1 MLPCL
6 PSLKDTDPLTL
17 SNFRCKFTSKWLVRS
32 DAILGIPMTVG
43 TKPKQS
49 LVGIELVRLLTYE
62 GDRIFTTDRA
72 RQLAPRVGLKDAYLV
87 EALYHLRRNNWIVS
101 LRRGLYALSSMVPG
115 VAIVHEFEVAAALVS
130 PAMISHWSALHYHG
144 LTEQI
149 PRDVFVLTTTDAWIP
164 RPKQGRAA
172 RSGSGFL
179 AGNTLYRFIQVK
191 PDRFFGGGQRWI
203 GEVRVSITDLER
215 TLLDGLSMPRYCGG
229 FAEVLHA
236 VQVGMDRLNIELISD
251 YAVRL
256 GVTTAKRLG
265 WVLESQ
271 GVPRS
276 ELAVLAELPVKG
288 YCKLDPMGPRKGSCN
303 SRWMVQENLPGMV

>member
-1 MLPCL
+1 
-6 PSLKDTDPLTL
+6 
-17 SNFRCKFTSKWLVRS
+17 
-32 DAILGIPMTVG
+32 MTVG

-49 LVGIELVRLLTYE
+49 LVGIELVRLLAHE

-72 RQLAPRVGLKDAYLV
+72 RQLAPRVGLKDTYLV

-130 PAMISHWSALHYHG
+130 PAMISHWSALHFHG

-149 PRDVFVLTTTDAWIP
+149 PRDVFVLTTTDAWTP
-164 RPKQGRAA
+164 RPRQGRAA
-172 RSGSGFL
+172 RSGSGFP
-179 AGNTLYRFIQVK
+179 AGDATYRFVQVK
-191 PDRFFGGGQRWI
+191 PDRFFGGGLRWI
-203 GEVRVSITDLER
+203 GEVRVPMTDLER
-215 TLLDGLSMPRYCGG
+215 TLLDGLSMPRYCGD

-236 VQVGMDRLNIELISD
+236 VQVGMDWLNIELISE

-276 ELAVLAELPVKG
+276 KLAVLAELPVKG
-288 YCKLDPMGPRKGSCN
+288 YCKLDPTGPRKGSCN
-303 SRWMVQENLPGMV
+303 SRWMVQENLPGMVGA

>member
-1 MLPCL
+1 
-6 PSLKDTDPLTL
+6 
-17 SNFRCKFTSKWLVRS
+17 
-32 DAILGIPMTVG
+32 MTAG

-49 LVGIELVRLLTYE
+49 LVGIELVRLLAYE

-72 RQLAPRVGLKDAYLV
+72 RKLAPRVGLKDAYLV

-115 VAIVHEFEVAAALVS
+115 VVAAHEFEVAAALVS

-149 PRDVFVLTTTDAWIP
+149 PRDVFVLTTTDSWIP
-164 RPKQGRAA
+164 RPRTDRVERFGSSFRA
-172 RSGSGFL
+172 GD
-179 AGNTLYRFIQVK
+179 TTYRFIQVK
-191 PDRFFGGGQRWI
+191 PDRFFGGGQWWI
-203 GEVRVSITDLER
+203 GEVRVAMTDLER

-236 VQVGMDRLNIELISD
+236 VQVGMERLNIELISE

-256 GVTTAKRLG
+256 GVTIAKRLG
-265 WVLESQ
+265 WVLEAQ

-276 ELAVLAELPVKG
+276 ELAMLAELPIKG
-288 YCKLDPMGPRKGSCN
+288 YCKLDPTGPRKGSCN
-303 SRWMVQENLPGMV
+303 SRWMVQENLPGMVEA

>member
-1 MLPCL
+1 M
-6 PSLKDTDPLTL
+6 
-17 SNFRCKFTSKWLVRS
+17 
-32 DAILGIPMTVG
+32 AVG

-49 LVGIELVRLLTYE
+49 LVGIELVRLLAYE

-72 RQLAPRVGLKDAYLV
+72 RKLAPRVGLQDAYLV
-87 EALYHLRRNNWIVS
+87 EALHHLRRNNWIVS

-115 VAIVHEFEVAAALVS
+115 VVAAHEFEVAAALVS

-164 RPKQGRAA
+164 RPRKDRAEKP
-172 RSGSGFL
+172 GSGFQ
-179 AGNTLYRFIQVK
+179 AGDTLYRFIQVK
-191 PDRFFGGGQRWI
+191 PDRFFGGGQQWI
-203 GEVRVSITDLER
+203 GEVRVPITDLER

-236 VQVGMDRLNIELISD
+236 VQVGMDRLNTELISE

-271 GVPRS
+271 GVPKS
-276 ELAVLAELPVKG
+276 ELAVLTELPIKG
-288 YCKLDPMGPRKGSCN
+288 YCRLDPTGPRKGSCN
-303 SRWMVQENLPGMV
+303 SRWMVQENLPGMVEA

>member
-1 MLPCL
+1 
-6 PSLKDTDPLTL
+6 
-17 SNFRCKFTSKWLVRS
+17 
-32 DAILGIPMTVG
+32 MTAS

-49 LVGIELVRLLTYE
+49 LVGIELVRLLAYE

-72 RQLAPRVGLKDAYLV
+72 RKLAPRVGLKDAYLV

-115 VAIVHEFEVAAALVS
+115 VVAAHEFEAAAALVS

-164 RPKQGRAA
+164 RPRTD
-172 RSGSGFL
+172 RVERFGSGFR
-179 AGNTLYRFIQVK
+179 AGDTTYRFIQVK

-203 GEVRVSITDLER
+203 GEVRVAMTDLER

-236 VQVGMDRLNIELISD
+236 VQVGMDRLNIELISE

-265 WVLESQ
+265 WVLEAQ

-276 ELAVLAELPVKG
+276 ELAMLAELPIKG
-288 YCKLDPMGPRKGSCN
+288 YRKLDPTGPRKGSCN
-303 SRWMVQENLPGMV
+303 SRWMVQENLPGMVEA

>member
-1 MLPCL
+1 
-6 PSLKDTDPLTL
+6 
-17 SNFRCKFTSKWLVRS
+17 
-32 DAILGIPMTVG
+32 MTVG

-191 PDRFFGGGQRWI
+191 PDRFFGGRQRWI

-215 TLLDGLSMPRYCGG
+215 TLLDGLSMPRHCGG
-229 FAEVLHA
+229 FTEVLHA

-288 YCKLDPMGPRKGSCN
+288 YCKLDPTGPRKGSCN